1 MTIKNDACVTL
12 ARLPHTRLGAAAF
25 FGSETMAAADGN
37 WKITINTPMGAQEVT
52 ASITT
57 SGDTFTGKTSGRMGD
72 SEVSG
77 KVDGDTLT
85 WSANITQP
93 MPMTLEFTANVA
105 GDAMTGN
112 VKLGAFGNAPLSGVR
127 A

>member
-1 MTIKNDACVTL
+1 M
-12 ARLPHTRLGAAAF
+12 
-25 FGSETMAAADGN
+25 SADGS

-52 ASITT
+52 ATITT
-57 SGDTFTGKTSGRMGD
+57 SGDTFTGKTEGRMGSQD
-72 SEVSG
+72 VSG

-85 WSANITQP
+85 WSAAITNP
-93 MPMTLEFTANVA
+93 MPMTLEFTATVA

-127 A
+127 V

>member
-1 MTIKNDACVTL
+1 M
-12 ARLPHTRLGAAAF
+12 
-25 FGSETMAAADGN
+25 SAADGN

-52 ASITT
+52 AEIKT
-57 SGDTFTGKTSGRMGD
+57 SGDTFSGKTSGRMGD

-93 MPMTLEFTANVA
+93 MPMTLEFSATVS
-105 GDAMTGN
+105 GDSMTGN

>member
-1 MTIKNDACVTL
+1 
-12 ARLPHTRLGAAAF
+12 
-25 FGSETMAAADGN
+25 MAAADGN
-37 WKITINTPMGAQEVT
+37 WKITINTPMGAQVVT

-57 SGDTFTGKTSGRMGD
+57 NGDTFTGKTVSQMGD
-72 SEVSG
+72 GDVSG

-85 WSANITQP
+85 WSTNITSP
-93 MPMTLEFTANVA
+93 MPMTLEFSATVA

-112 VKLGAFGNAPLSGVR
+112 VKLGAFGNAPLNGVR

>member
-1 MTIKNDACVTL
+1 M
-12 ARLPHTRLGAAAF
+12 
-25 FGSETMAAADGN
+25 SAADGT

-52 ASITT
+52 AEITT
-57 SGDTFTGKTSGRMGD
+57 AGDTFTGKTSGRMGD
-72 SEVSG
+72 AEVAG

-85 WSANITQP
+85 WSADITQP
-93 MPMTLEFTANVA
+93 MPMTLDFSATVA